1 MVDDIYVSGFSIII
15 DKGDIN
21 IKYAGACLWLYVF
34 YEADWDV
41 GREYL

>member
-21 IKYAGACLWLYVF
+21 IKYTGACFRLYVF
-34 YEADWDV
+34 YEADRDV